1 MEIKIYSYSN
11 TYQHLPSMELPL
23 GLKENL
29 KRKGKYIVYLQ
40 YSQEIWITLACIT
53 HLVND
58 MFIVFMTQ
66 GSGHLEFGIDTKIYH
81 PSLLSND
88 SACLA
93 LLVGIS
99 DHKAGGNKA
108 SYTRYMGA
116 IDIKLRNN
124 SWKPLFVSSFNM
136 GNIIFVKILSQAIAE
151 DKMQQK

>member
-1 MEIKIYSYSN
+1 
-11 TYQHLPSMELPL
+11 MELPL
-23 GLKENL
+23 GLNL
-29 KRKGKYIVYLQ
+29 KRKGKYIVCLQ
-40 YSQEIWITLACIT
+40 YFQKIGITLASIT
-53 HLVND
+53 YLVNYAVLV
-58 MFIVFMTQ
+58 VFMTQ
-66 GSGHLEFGIDTKIYH
+66 GSGHLEFGIDTKTYQ

-99 DHKAGGNKA
+99 YHKAGGNKA

-136 GNIIFVKILSQAIAE
+136 GNFIFVNFLSQAIAG

>member
-1 MEIKIYSYSN
+1 
-11 TYQHLPSMELPL
+11 
-23 GLKENL
+23 
-29 KRKGKYIVYLQ
+29 
-40 YSQEIWITLACIT
+40 
-53 HLVND
+53 

-66 GSGHLEFGIDTKIYH
+66 GSGHLEFGIDTKIYQ

-124 SWKPLFVSSFNM
+124 SWKPHKRKTTV
-136 GNIIFVKILSQAIAE
+136 NIKVCGFCY
-151 DKMQQK
+151 DMHFHF

>member
-1 MEIKIYSYSN
+1 MK
-11 TYQHLPSMELPL
+11 LPL
-23 GLKENL
+23 GLNL
-29 KRKGKYIVYLQ
+29 KRKGKYIVCLQ
-40 YSQEIWITLACIT
+40 YFQKIGITLACIT

-58 MFIVFMTQ
+58 MFIDFMTQ
-66 GSGHLEFGIDTKIYH
+66 CSGHLEFGIDTETYQ

-108 SYTRYMGA
+108 SYTKYMGA

-136 GNIIFVKILSQAIAE
+136 GNIIFVKFLSRAIAG

>member
-1 MEIKIYSYSN
+1 MERS
-11 TYQHLPSMELPL
+11 PL
-23 GLKENL
+23 DQL
-29 KRKGKYIVYLQ
+29 KRKIYCLSTVFSGKINNLG
-40 YSQEIWITLACIT
+40 
-53 HLVND
+53 LVNYAV
-58 MFIVFMTQ
+58 FIVFMTQ
-66 GSGHLEFGIDTKIYH
+66 GSGHLEFGIDTKTYQ

-88 SACLA
+88 STCLA

-108 SYTRYMGA
+108 SYTRCMGA

-136 GNIIFVKILSQAIAE
+136 VNFIFVKFLSQAIAG

>member
-1 MEIKIYSYSN
+1 M
-11 TYQHLPSMELPL
+11 
-23 GLKENL
+23 
-29 KRKGKYIVYLQ
+29 
-40 YSQEIWITLACIT
+40 ACIT
-53 HLVND
+53 HLVNYAV
-58 MFIVFMTQ
+58 FIVSMTQ
-66 GSGHLEFGIDTKIYH
+66 GSGHLEFGIDTKTYQ

-136 GNIIFVKILSQAIAE
+136 GNFIIVKFLSRAIAGI
-151 DKMQQK
+151 KCNNNNVTHIKTLYKLWLS

>member
-1 MEIKIYSYSN
+1 MKLS
-11 TYQHLPSMELPL
+11 L

-29 KRKGKYIVYLQ
+29 KRKGNYIVCLQ
-40 YSQEIWITLACIT
+40 YFQKIGITLACIT
-53 HLVND
+53 HLVNYAVLV
-58 MFIVFMTQ
+58 VFMSQ
-66 GSGHLEFGIDTKIYH
+66 GSGHLEFGIDTKTYQ

-108 SYTRYMGA
+108 SYTRYMGT

-136 GNIIFVKILSQAIAE
+136 GNIIFVKILS
-151 DKMQQK
+151 